1 MGARAKERGDA
12 AVRQK
17 DFQDTNRRM
26 NGPVVLEE
34 GSEEYEEPCP
44 KKQLSPQF
52 QHVQTQELRN
62 APQTEDGCVEGIS
75 LRIHVL

>member
-12 AVRQK
+12 AVRRK
-17 DFQDTNRRM
+17 DFQDTDRRM

-52 QHVQTQELRN
+52 QHVQTQELRKRKT
-62 APQTEDGCVEGIS
+62 AV
-75 LRIHVL
+75 